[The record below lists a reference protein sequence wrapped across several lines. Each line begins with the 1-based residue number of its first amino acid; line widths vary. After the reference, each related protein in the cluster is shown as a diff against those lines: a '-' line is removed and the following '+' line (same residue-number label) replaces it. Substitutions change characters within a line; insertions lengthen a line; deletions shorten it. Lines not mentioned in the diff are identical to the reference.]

1 MINKIE
7 PNRLV
12 NTAQVVKK
20 TASKS
25 LCRRYFDTTQMHVNL
40 SRVPKSKTPEV
51 QLTTWINMVS
61 LYVTHKH
68 RTKNWVPLGIPV
80 TRRKDVGYPT
90 RIAPPDSIFSLF
102 AGLTRLGICTNIGI
116 TKTMWYT
123 GVPVSC
129 SLLNLIFHCK
139 PTSYWGSTNPPYI
152 EKRPMA
158 WQEWYWRFRGLQDN
172 FNHETNILRNHFL
185 NVGLL
190 FRSTW
195 VWQKIKQRLTFW

>member
-1 MINKIE
+1 
-7 PNRLV
+7 
-12 NTAQVVKK
+12 
-20 TASKS
+20 
-25 LCRRYFDTTQMHVNL
+25 MHINL

-102 AGLTRLGICTNIGI
+102 AGLARLGICTNIGI

-123 GVPVSC
+123 GVPVSF
-129 SLLNLIFHCK
+129 SLFNLIFHCK

-152 EKRPMA
+152 ENPPGRDKSGIDASGGFRITSIMRPTYFGTTFWMS
-158 WQEWYWRFRGLQDN
+158 
-172 FNHETNILRNHFL
+172 
-185 NVGLL
+185 LL